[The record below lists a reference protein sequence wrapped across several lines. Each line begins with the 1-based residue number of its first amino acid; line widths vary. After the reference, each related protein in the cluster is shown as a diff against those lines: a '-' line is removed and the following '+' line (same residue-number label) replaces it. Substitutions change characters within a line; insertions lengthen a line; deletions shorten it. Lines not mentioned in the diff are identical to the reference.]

1 MKIWSV
7 FSLVIL
13 FHLAIIGLLLI
24 QPGCQSQAPKEP
36 DPAVTAV
43 PQAPA
48 YTQPQVNRELDPAF
62 NAGVAT
68 SPVRT
73 NRQLS
78 EPTRPS
84 GVQRSE
90 PDMGMLQPV
99 DQPVADSFSLPPV
112 NRTITV
118 QKGDT
123 LSGIARKEGVSL
135 SALMAANGLG
145 KSSTI
150 YVGQSLLVPESRS
163 AQDQASMEIEHS
175 GKDIT
180 VQKGDTLSGIASRH
194 GTTVRTIKEM
204 NNMSGDTIFV
214 GQKLIV
220 PGSGSA
226 STPTPAPATTT
237 VRSSSPVTQASGLST
252 YTVKAGD
259 TPSGIARQL
268 GISSKELMTANNIT
282 DPRKLYIGQQLVVPR
297 QGSQASTANQAATQP
312 ATTATPS
319 STPAARTSSGTATTT
334 ATGLQPEPSA
344 EDQISALEALEN
356 EDLPFVEVEEV
367 DTATTPAN

>member
-13 FHLAIIGLLLI
+13 FHLAIIGLLFI
-24 QPGCQSQAPKEP
+24 QPGCQSQATRAPG
-36 DPAVTAV
+36 PAPTAT
-43 PQAPA
+43 PSSPA
-48 YTQPQVNRELDPAF
+48 YSEPQQSSELDPAF
-62 NAGVAT
+62 NAGITA
-68 SPVRT
+68 SPVRSS

-90 PDMGMLQPV
+90 PDMGLLQPV

-135 SALMAANGLG
+135 NALLSANGLG

-150 YVGQSLLVPESRS
+150 YVGQSLLVPETRS
-163 AQDQASMEIEHS
+163 SEDAGPHEIEQS

-180 VQKGDTLSGIASRH
+180 VQKGDTLSAIAARH
-194 GTTVRTIKEM
+194 GTTVQAIKSL
-204 NNMSGDTIFV
+204 NNLSRDTILV
-214 GQKLIV
+214 GQKLVV
-220 PGSGSA
+220 PGSGA
-226 STPTPAPATTT
+226 APAPAPASS
-237 VRSSSPVTQASGLST
+237 VRSSTPLTQVSGLNT

-259 TPSGIARQL
+259 TPSGIARQA
-268 GISSKELMTANNIT
+268 GISSKELMAANNIT
-282 DPRKLYIGQQLVVPR
+282 DPRKLYVGQQLVIPR
-297 QGSQASTANQAATQP
+297 PASGAGASSQTTAPAARQASTP
-312 ATTATPS
+312 ARDGS
-319 STPAARTSSGTATTT
+319 DTATTP
-334 ATGLQPEPSA
+334 AGPQQPEPA
-344 EDQISALEALEN
+344 GDDPMSALEALED

-367 DTATTPAN
+367 DAVAEPVN